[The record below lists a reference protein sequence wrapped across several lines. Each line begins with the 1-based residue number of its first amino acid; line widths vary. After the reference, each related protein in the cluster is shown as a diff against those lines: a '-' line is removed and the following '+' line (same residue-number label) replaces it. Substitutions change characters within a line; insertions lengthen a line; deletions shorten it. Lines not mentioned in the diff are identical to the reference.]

1 MGNRVRHGRRCSV
14 IEDRAAFIRAE
25 TVLTPVAFCPEISLQ
40 LAQETIPLWQ
50 RTEEELSEVGLP
62 PPFWAFAWAGGQAL
76 SRYLLDNP
84 GIARDRD
91 VLDFASGSG
100 LVAIAALKAGARSAL
115 CADIDPFA
123 AEAAKLNATA
133 NGVCLSATLLDQI
146 DSVPEADLILA
157 GDIAYERDLSGRVFS
172 WLLRLRDAGK
182 TVLIGDPGR
191 TYLPREQLVSLA
203 SYDIPVTRELEDA
216 ELKRASVWAFR

>member
-1 MGNRVRHGRRCSV
+1 M

-25 TVLTPVAFCPEISLQ
+25 TVLMPVAFCPEISLH
-40 LAQETIPLWQ
+40 LAQESIPLWQ
-50 RTEEELSEVGLP
+50 RTEEELSQVGLP

-76 SRYLLDNP
+76 SRYILDNP
-84 GIARDRD
+84 GIVRGRD

-123 AEAAKLNATA
+123 AEATLLNATA
-133 NGVCLSATLLDQI
+133 NGVRLSITSLDQI

-157 GDIAYERDLSGRVFS
+157 GDIAYERDLSGRVFQ

>member
-1 MGNRVRHGRRCSV
+1 V

-25 TVLTPVAFCPEISLQ
+25 TVLMPVAFCPEISLH
-40 LAQETIPLWQ
+40 LAQESIPLWQ
-50 RTEEELSEVGLP
+50 RTEEELSQVGLP

-76 SRYLLDNP
+76 SRYLIDNP
-84 GIARDRD
+84 GIVRDRD

-123 AEAAKLNATA
+123 AEATLLNATA
-133 NGVCLSATLLDQI
+133 NGVRLSITSLDQI

-157 GDIAYERDLSGRVFS
+157 GDIAYERDLSGRVFQ